1 MDQDQLK
8 DQLRLAGA
16 APGGPGQID
25 DPEEEINFGEIVASV
40 MEQKWL
46 IIVITSLA
54 LALGI
59 MVVVVTTPT
68 YKADALLQVEEKAK
82 GGGIAALKDLEPLLG
97 DSTTVAAE
105 LEILNSRMV
114 LGRAVSKLNLDI
126 VARPRYAPVIGWAV
140 ARRFDDEG
148 FRQPVW
154 GMNQFAWGGESIQ
167 VASLNVPEALLGDP
181 LALVA
186 GANGSYVLLDSDGV
200 ALLKGQVGQP
210 AAGNGVSVLVTALAA
225 RPQTEF
231 VLSRLSAE
239 EALDALR
246 ENLTIKELG
255 KKSGVIQLAITGRDK
270 PFLPMVLDEIVNIY
284 FNQNVERRSAES
296 EKTLVFLEAQLPA
309 LKAQLDTAEA
319 AYNNYRQSR
328 GSVDLNLETQS
339 VLQSVVLVDTD
350 IAKLRQE
357 REELRQGFT
366 EQHPRVMALDAKL
379 ALLKQRRAGFDLGV
393 AKLPDTQQT
402 ALRLKRDVEVST
414 TLYIGLLSTAQ
425 QLRITK
431 AGTVGD
437 VRILDKAVASYL
449 PVAPKP
455 KLILAVALVLGLF
468 ASLAL
473 VWLLRM
479 LRMVVDN
486 PDTIEKRLGLPVYA
500 SIPHSKA
507 EDALVL
513 RGKKSKEGQGEL
525 LAVTQPDDDAIESLR
540 SLRTTL
546 HFALLNAP
554 RNSVLITG
562 PSQGIGKSFVSKNLA
577 AVLAQSGKRVVV
589 VDADLRKGHLHKEF
603 GLPRK
608 GGVSEYIGGTL
619 ELPAV
624 IHGSS
629 VPGLSVVTTGQLPP
643 NPSELLM
650 HPRFEELLIDL
661 EGLFDIV
668 IVDAP
673 PVLAVSDAAIVG
685 RMTGATLLV
694 ARSGRHPV
702 RELEQTVKRLNQAGV
717 QVKGF
722 VFNDLDLNRQRYRYG
737 YEGYVYRYSYTD
749 KT

>member
-16 APGGPGQID
+16 APGGAAQID
-25 DPEEEINFGEIVASV
+25 DPEEEFNFGEIIATVL
-40 MEQKWL
+40 EYKWL
-46 IIVITSLA
+46 IVSITALA
-54 LALGI
+54 IALGI
-59 MVVVVTTPT
+59 GAVFVTTPIFQ
-68 YKADALLQVEEKAK
+68 ADAVLQVDEKAK
-82 GGGIAALKDLEPLLG
+82 GGLSALKDLEPLLG
-97 DSTTVAAE
+97 ESTSVSAE
-105 LEILNSRMV
+105 LEILNSRMI

-126 VARPRYAPVIGWAV
+126 VAKPRYAPLVGRGV
-140 ARRFDDEG
+140 ARRFSGDG
-148 FRQPVW
+148 LNTPLLGLAQY
-154 GMNQFAWGGESIQ
+154 AWGGEKIS
-167 VASLNVPEALLGDP
+167 VTTLDVSADREDDLLK
-181 LALVA
+181 LVA
-186 GANGSYVLLDSDGV
+186 GVDGAYQLFDEDDALILNGKVGTL
-200 ALLKGQVGQP
+200 ATGQ
-210 AAGNGVSVLVTALAA
+210 GVSIRVAELKA
-225 RPQTEF
+225 RPGTQFRVT
-231 VLSRLSAE
+231 RLADETSIKQLRDLFSA
-239 EALDALR
+239 
-246 ENLTIKELG
+246 KERG
-255 KKSGVIQLAITGRDK
+255 KKSGILEVTLLGPDRE
-270 PFLPMVLDEIVNIY
+270 FLPVVLDEIVNTY
-284 FNQNVERRSAES
+284 YRQNVERRAAEA
-296 EKTLVFLEAQLPA
+296 ENTLKFLEVQLPA
-309 LKAQLDTAEA
+309 LKAQLDAAEA

-328 GSVDLNLETQS
+328 GSVDLTIETES
-339 VLQSVVLVDTD
+339 VLQSVVQVDTD

-357 REELRQGFT
+357 REELRQAFT
-366 EQHPRVMALDAKL
+366 SEHPRVIALDAKL
-379 ALLKQRRAGFDLGV
+379 ALLKQRRAGFDQGV
-393 AKLPDTQQT
+393 ARLPDTQQT

-414 TLYIGLLSTAQ
+414 TLYIGLLSAAQ
-425 QLRITK
+425 QLRVTK

-437 VRILDKAVASYL
+437 VRIIDKPLVYRL
-449 PVAPKP
+449 PVEPRTKVI
-455 KLILAVALVLGLF
+455 LILSAVLGLF

-479 LRMVVDN
+479 LRVAVDN
-486 PDTIEKRLGLPVYA
+486 PDIIEKRLGLPVYA

-513 RGKKSKEGQGEL
+513 RAKKSKEGQGEL

-554 RNSVLITG
+554 RNSILVTG

-619 ELPAV
+619 ELAAT
-624 IHGSS
+624 IHPSS

-650 HPRFEELLIDL
+650 HPRFEQLLIDL

-737 YEGYVYRYSYTD
+737 YEGYVYRYSYTE
-749 KT
+749 KS

>member
-25 DPEEEINFGEIVASV
+25 DPEEDFNFGEIIATVL
-40 MEQKWL
+40 EYKWF
-46 IIVITSLA
+46 IVSITALA
-54 LALGI
+54 IALGI
-59 MVVVVTTPT
+59 VAVFVATPI
-68 YKADALLQVEEKAK
+68 YKADAVLQVDEKAK
-82 GGGIAALKDLEPLLG
+82 GGLSALKDLDPLLG
-97 DSTTVAAE
+97 DSTSVSAE
-105 LEILNSRMV
+105 LEILNSRMI

-126 VARPRYAPVIGWAV
+126 VATPHHAPLMGKGV
-140 ARRFDDEG
+140 ARRFNG
-148 FRQPVW
+148 PGLNPPLLGLAQY
-154 GMNQFAWGGESIQ
+154 AWGGEKIS
-167 VASLNVPEALLGDP
+167 VTSLDVPPDLLNTP
-181 LALVA
+181 LRLVA
-186 GANGSYVLLDSDGV
+186 GAAGAYQLLDEDGAVLLAG
-200 ALLKGQVGQP
+200 KVGTL
-210 AAGNGVSVLVTALAA
+210 AAGQGVSLLLAELQA
-225 RPQTEF
+225 RPGTQF
-231 VLSRLSAE
+231 NLARLSE
-239 EALDALR
+239 ETAIKQLR
-246 ENLTIKELG
+246 DQYSVKERG
-255 KKSGVIQLAITGRDK
+255 KKSGILEVTLLGPDRA
-270 PFLPMVLDEIVNIY
+270 FLPVVLDEIITTY
-284 FNQNVERRSAES
+284 YRQNVERRAAEA
-296 EKTLVFLEAQLPA
+296 ENTLKFLEVQLPA
-309 LKAQLDTAEA
+309 LKAQLDAAEA

-328 GSVDLNLETQS
+328 GSVDLTLETQS
-339 VLQSVVLVDTD
+339 VLQSVVVVDTD
-350 IAKLRQE
+350 IAKLQQE

-366 EQHPRVMALDAKL
+366 AQHPRVVALDAKL
-379 ALLKQRRAGFDLGV
+379 ALLKARRAGFDQGV
-393 AKLPDTQQT
+393 ARLPDTQQT

-414 TLYIGLLSTAQ
+414 TLYIGLLSSAQ

-437 VRILDKAVASYL
+437 VRIIDKPLVYRL
-449 PVAPKP
+449 PVEPRSQI
-455 KLILAVALVLGLF
+455 ILALSAVLGLF

-479 LRMVVDN
+479 LRVVVDN

-513 RGKKSKEGQGEL
+513 RLKKAKTGHSEL
-525 LAVTQPDDDAIESLR
+525 LAITQPDDDAVESLR

-554 RNSVLITG
+554 RNSILVTG

-589 VDADLRKGHLHKEF
+589 VDADLRKGHIHTEF
-603 GLPRK
+603 GLPRQ
-608 GGVSEYIGGTL
+608 GGVSEYVGGSM
-619 ELPAV
+619 ELPAI
-624 IHGSS
+624 IHTTS
-629 VPGLSVVTTGQLPP
+629 VPGLSVVTTGQRPP

-650 HPRFEELLIDL
+650 HPRFEQLLGDL

-749 KT
+749 KA

>member
-25 DPEEEINFGEIVASV
+25 DPEEDFNFGEIIATVL
-40 MEQKWL
+40 EYKWF
-46 IIVITSLA
+46 IISITALA
-54 LALGI
+54 IALGI
-59 MVVVVTTPT
+59 VAVFVATPI
-68 YKADALLQVEEKAK
+68 YKADAVLQVDEKAK
-82 GGGIAALKDLEPLLG
+82 GGLSALKDLDPLLG
-97 DSTTVAAE
+97 DSTSVSAE
-105 LEILNSRMV
+105 LEILNSRMI

-126 VARPRYAPVIGWAV
+126 VATPRYAPLVGRGV
-140 ARRFDDEG
+140 ARRFNGEG
-148 FRQPVW
+148 LNTPLLGLGQY
-154 GMNQFAWGGESIQ
+154 AWGGEVIS
-167 VASLNVPEALLGDP
+167 VTNLDVPADLANSP
-181 LALVA
+181 LTLVA
-186 GANGSYVLLDSDGV
+186 GADGAYQVFDAGDAAVLTGKVGTV
-200 ALLKGQVGQP
+200 ATGQ
-210 AAGNGVSVLVTALAA
+210 GVSLRVAELQA
-225 RPQTEF
+225 RPGTQFT
-231 VLSRLSAE
+231 LTRLSDESAIQR
-239 EALDALR
+239 LR
-246 ENLTIKELG
+246 SQFSVRERG
-255 KKSGVIQLAITGRDK
+255 KKSGILEVTLLGPDRA
-270 PFLPMVLDEIVNIY
+270 FLPVVLDEIITTY
-284 FNQNVERRSAES
+284 YRQNVERRAAEA
-296 EKTLVFLEAQLPA
+296 ENTLKFLEVQLPT
-309 LKAQLDTAEA
+309 LKAQLDAAES

-328 GSVDLNLETQS
+328 GSVDLTLETQS
-339 VLQSVVLVDTD
+339 VLQSVVQVDTD
-350 IAKLRQE
+350 IAKLQQE

-366 EQHPRVMALDAKL
+366 AAHPRVIALDAKL
-379 ALLKQRRAGFDLGV
+379 ALLKQRRAGFDMGV
-393 AKLPDTQQT
+393 SRLPDTQQT

-414 TLYIGLLSTAQ
+414 TLYIGLLSSAQ

-437 VRILDKAVASYL
+437 VRIIDKPLVYRQ
-449 PVAPKP
+449 PVEPRSKN
-455 KLILAVALVLGLF
+455 ILALAAGLGLC
-468 ASLAL
+468 ASLGL

-479 LRMVVDN
+479 LRVVVDN

-513 RGKKSKEGQGEL
+513 RIKKSKEGPGEL
-525 LAVTQPDDDAIESLR
+525 LAVTQPEDDAIESLR

-603 GLPRK
+603 GLPRH
-608 GGVSEYIGGTL
+608 GGVSEYIGGSL
-619 ELPAV
+619 ELAAA
-624 IHGSS
+624 IHPSS

-650 HPRFEELLIDL
+650 HPRFEQMLTDL